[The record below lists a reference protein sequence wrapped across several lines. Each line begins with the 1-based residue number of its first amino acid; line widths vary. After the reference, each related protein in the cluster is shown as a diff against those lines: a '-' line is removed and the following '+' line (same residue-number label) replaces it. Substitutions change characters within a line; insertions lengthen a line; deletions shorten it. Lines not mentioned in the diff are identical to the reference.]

1 MAFAPKRGH
10 TRKQKVDEEL
20 ELVPFIDMLAVL
32 IVFLLMTA
40 TVLQTAVIEISLP
53 PSGMSAGGAAPST
66 QSELN
71 LSLIITD
78 QGFRIAGSGAIRPL
92 IPNKSDGTYDLK
104 KLEEDLIAVKEIFP
118 KQTSIILISEPEV
131 IYDDIIHIMDVCH
144 KPEIGLTDIALSGSI
159 QQ

>member
-1 MAFAPKRGH
+1 MAFTPKRGH
-10 TRKQKVDEEL
+10 IRKQKVDEEL

-53 PSGMSAGGAAPST
+53 SSGISAGGTAPSS

-78 QGFRIAGSGAIRPL
+78 QGFRIGGAGAILPL
-92 IPNKSDGTYDLK
+92 IPKKNGEYDLA
-104 KLEEDLIAVKEIFP
+104 KLEEDLIEVKEKFED
-118 KQTSIILISEPEV
+118 QESIILISEPEV

>member
-1 MAFAPKRGH
+1 MAFTPKRGH
-10 TRKQKVDEEL
+10 IRKQKVDEEL

-53 PSGMSAGGAAPST
+53 SSGISAGGKAPSS

-78 QGFRIAGSGAIRPL
+78 QGFRIGGAGAILPL
-92 IPNKSDGTYDLK
+92 IPKKSDGRYDLDR
-104 KLEEDLIAVKEIFP
+104 LEEDLIEVKKTYED
-118 KQTSIILISEPEV
+118 QTQIILISEPEV

>member
-10 TRKQKVDEEL
+10 TRKQRIDEEL

-32 IVFLLMTA
+32 IVFLLITA
-40 TVLQTAVIEISLP
+40 TALQTAVIEISLP
-53 PSGMSAGGAAPST
+53 SSGISAGGAAPSS

-78 QGFRIAGSGAIRPL
+78 QGFRIGGAGAILPL
-92 IPNKSDGTYDLK
+92 IPKRNGEYDLAT
-104 KLEEDLIAVKEIFP
+104 LEEDLKEVKEKFED
-118 KQTSIILISEPEV
+118 QESIILISEPEV